1 MAQGKLVLWFA
12 LLVACRGE
20 LTPAERAYV
29 AVPNATI
36 ASRHLRVLTSKPHVA
51 GTAGDAEM
59 ADYVQAEFRA
69 AGLDAE
75 IYALDVRLNYPTARP
90 GGPGKARR
98 TRPRGRPRSPRT
110 CPRSTRPPTRRT
122 ATTPSTATRRRA
134 ARAVYANYGTPDDFD
149 ALAPR
154 ASTRAARP
162 CSCATA
168 AASAGSRR

>member
-59 ADYVQAEFRA
+59 AEYVQAEFRA

-90 GGPGKARR
+90 
-98 TRPRGRPRSPRT
+98 
-110 CPRSTRPPTRRT
+110 PTRRT

-134 ARAVYANYGTPDDFD
+134 ARARAVYANYGTPDDFD
-149 ALAPR
+149 ALAAAGVDVRGAIVLVRYGRCAFIALSPR
-154 ASTRAARP
+154 KQRP
-162 CSCATA
+162 
-168 AASAGSRR
+168 